1 MPFAFNPINGNVIFT
16 QTVEE
21 IIQTGSVDLGDG
33 DLSIDSGSRDN
44 ESSII
49 DQGERV

>member
-1 MPFAFNPINGNVIFT
+1 MPFAFNPISGQIIFA

-21 IIQTGSVDLGDG
+21 ITQTGSIELADG